1 MNSFYMTLL
10 FNKKMFLSVFIY
22 FKVQFNTYPYYKQ
35 QLLQIVIQ
43 MKTTILYFY
52 KREILFKNRTCP
64 TMKSKQTNAFVTFH
78 FQSFIFYSSDFL
90 HNIQFSVLPPPY
102 NPKDHLLNP
111 KQ

>member
-1 MNSFYMTLL
+1 MTLL
-10 FNKKMFLSVFIY
+10 LNKTKMFLSFFVNFVVI
-22 FKVQFNTYPYYKQ
+22 FNTYPYYKQ
-35 QLLQIVIQ
+35 QLLPIVIQ

-52 KREILFKNRTCP
+52 KMEILFENRTCP

-78 FQSFIFYSSDFL
+78 FQCFIFYSSDFL
-90 HNIQFSVLPPPY
+90 HNIQCSILPPPQ